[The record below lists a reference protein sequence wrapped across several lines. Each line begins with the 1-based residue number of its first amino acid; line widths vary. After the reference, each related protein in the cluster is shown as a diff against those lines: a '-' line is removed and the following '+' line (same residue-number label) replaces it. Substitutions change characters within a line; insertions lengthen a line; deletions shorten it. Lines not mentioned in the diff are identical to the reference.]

1 MSLVLFKVYQLHSDF
16 LEIFKVYGIAHSPNL
31 IFFCKHVKEQMIIT
45 SKEIVSV
52 MEITIS
58 LRAMHTVFYVY
69 NKDYFW

>member
-1 MSLVLFKVYQLHSDF
+1 
-16 LEIFKVYGIAHSPNL
+16 
-31 IFFCKHVKEQMIIT
+31 MIRT

-69 NKDYFW
+69 NKEYFW